1 MTRLIKAVVFAGAAQ
16 TGFDAVRRVSVHRIL
31 GADMDLVPHWHH
43 EMDNIFKGQLGFMF
57 AKELARRGIIT
68 YLVQRKDSLFGP
80 IENLAAPVTYFKTF
94 DELAAILREILPR
107 VKPDLVFMTAA
118 PPDYAPIVLDGKMPS
133 DEEEITITYRKTP
146 KLIDEI
152 RELAGRQC
160 FIAGSKL
167 LVGVSEEVMLK
178 AAEKQLKR
186 ANSDVCIGND
196 LNKINP
202 STGEHPF
209 QVTFRDGETI
219 HFTGKKED
227 TSSAVL
233 SEVLKHVGSVG
244 DYDWI

>member
-16 TGFDAVRRVSVHRIL
+16 TRFDAVRRVSIHKVEGTDCELIQ
-31 GADMDLVPHWHH
+31 HWHH

-68 YLVQRKDSLFGP
+68 YLVQRKDSLFEP
-80 IENLAAPVTYFKTF
+80 IENLAAPVIYYKTF
-94 DELAAILREILPR
+94 DELATILREILPR

-118 PPDYAPIVLDGKMPS
+118 PPDYAPIALDGKMPS
-133 DEEEITITYRKTP
+133 DEDEITITYRKTP

-152 RELAGRQC
+152 RELAGPQC

-196 LNKINP
+196 LKKINP

-209 QVTFRDGETI
+209 QVTFNNGETI

-227 TSSAVL
+227 TSIAVL
-233 SEVLKHVGSVG
+233 HEILTRVGS
-244 DYDWI
+244 